1 LRAAPGESMF
11 DIAFSELVVIGV
23 VALVVIGPE
32 RLPKVA
38 RTMGHIFG
46 RLQRY
51 VAQVKSDINREIELS
66 ELSKV
71 KTEFEGAAREFQRD
85 IESKVHEAES
95 DIREVETEIDRQL
108 RSDGQA
114 ASPLPAPDAAAPA
127 AAAPVESPSPGAAQL
142 ELAIDGPASPP
153 AQPPKPGAA

>member
-1 LRAAPGESMF
+1 MF
-11 DIAFSELVVIGV
+11 DIAFSELLLIGV

-38 RTMGHIFG
+38 RTMGVLFG

-51 VAQVKSDINREIELS
+51 VSQVKSDINREMELT

-85 IESKVHEAES
+85 IESKVSEAER
-95 DIREVETEIDRQL
+95 DIREVERDIDRQL
-108 RSDGQA
+108 RPDGGA
-114 ASPLPAPDAAAPA
+114 AEPAPGPDVAGPAEPPIPTPTPASP
-127 AAAPVESPSPGAAQL
+127 QL
-142 ELAIDGPASPP
+142 ELAIDDPP
-153 AQPPKPGAA
+153 AERRSGAA

>member
-1 LRAAPGESMF
+1 MF
-11 DIAFSELVVIGV
+11 DIAFSELLVIGV

-38 RTMGHIFG
+38 RTLGHLFG

-51 VAQVKSDINREIELS
+51 VSQVKADINREMELS

-71 KTEFEGAAREFQRD
+71 KSEFEGAAREFQHD
-85 IESKVHEAES
+85 IESKVQEAER

-108 RSDGQA
+108 RN
-114 ASPLPAPDAAAPA
+114 DAAAAGGGTPA
-127 AAAPVESPSPGAAQL
+127 PSHSPNAGAEHAPEIAAPKASAQL
-142 ELAIDGPASPP
+142 ELAIDEPP
-153 AQPPKPGAA
+153 STPRTGAP

>member
-1 LRAAPGESMF
+1 MF
-11 DIAFSELVVIGV
+11 DIAFSELLVIGV

-38 RTMGHIFG
+38 RTAGILFG

-51 VAQVKSDINREIELS
+51 VSQVKSDINREMELS

-85 IESKVHEAES
+85 IESKVHDAER
-95 DIREVETEIDRQL
+95 DIREVEADIDRQL
-108 RSDGQA
+108 RTDDTGGAQPALPGPSA
-114 ASPLPAPDAAAPA
+114 PAPV
-127 AAAPVESPSPGAAQL
+127 APVSPGASPAHSSPQL
-142 ELAIDGPASPP
+142 ELAIDEPAPP
-153 AQPPKPGAA
+153 RQSGAA

>member
-1 LRAAPGESMF
+1 MF
-11 DIAFSELVVIGV
+11 DIAFSELLVIGV

-38 RTMGHIFG
+38 RTMGHLFG

-51 VAQVKSDINREIELS
+51 VSQVKADINREIELS

-85 IESKVHEAES
+85 IETKVHDAERE
-95 DIREVETEIDRQL
+95 IREVETDIDRQL
-108 RSDGQA
+108 RA
-114 ASPLPAPDAAAPA
+114 DAAVEGAPPDSGAPA
-127 AAAPVESPSPGAAQL
+127 AAEPAPAAPSPQL
-142 ELAIDGPASPP
+142 ELAIDEPVPP
-153 AQPPKPGAA
+153 RSGAA